1 VSEEQGAGR
10 TLSENHNSGDTERHT
25 LRLIFKVRMNHPDHE
40 RTGVAGSFLVLGGF
54 FVCTILGGY
63 LSFALIPIKGENE
76 L

>member
-1 VSEEQGAGR
+1 
-10 TLSENHNSGDTERHT
+10 
-25 LRLIFKVRMNHPDHE
+25 MNHPDHE